1 MTHHDKVPRAV
12 TNENSSDPARVPPP
26 DAKSLPALSSPA
38 FLAGFVAEA
47 RIARRS
53 GWPVGIGG
61 GTTAGAADTA
71 RQLIGGGATGLVSFG
86 LAGGLDRA
94 LPAGTLV
101 VPEAVIAEGRLWPT
115 DADLSGR
122 LGGTTAHVCLGLD
135 RIVAFPSEK
144 DRLWRE
150 TGAALVDMESG
161 AVAAMASAAGLP
173 FAVLRAICD
182 PADRTLPP
190 VALIALNPAGRLSL
204 GRIAWSVLTN
214 PGQVGAL
221 FALARDA
228 AAARRALRS
237 RIAAMQP
244 VAAIP

>member
-12 TNENSSDPARVPPP
+12 ANDNPPHPARVPPP
-26 DAKSLPALSSPA
+26 KAKSSPV

-61 GTTAGAADTA
+61 GTTAGAAHTA
-71 RQLIGGGATGLVSFG
+71 TQLIEAGATGLVSFG
-86 LAGGLDRA
+86 LAGGLDPS

-101 VPEAVIAEGRLWPT
+101 VPEAVIADGRMWPT
-115 DADLSGR
+115 DAELNGR

-144 DRLWRE
+144 ERLWRE
-150 TGAALVDMESG
+150 TGAQLVDMESG
-161 AVAAMASAAGLP
+161 AVAAIASAAGLP

-190 VALIALNPAGRLSL
+190 AALIALNPAGRLSL
-204 GRIAWSVLTN
+204 GRVAWSVLTN
-214 PGQVGAL
+214 AGQVGAL

-228 AAARRALRS
+228 AVARRALRS
-237 RIAAMQP
+237 RIGAMQP
-244 VAAIP
+244 VAAVP